1 MNAAA
6 LHFDA
11 ATHTYTV
18 AGERWPSV
26 TQVLSLLED
35 WSAVPE
41 HVREA
46 AKERGRCVHEAIALD
61 VRGQLDWVSLDDVLV
76 PYLEGWQRF
85 VADSGVV
92 IVASEFRVAHPE
104 LRVAG
109 TLDLDV
115 VLSGCHGQID
125 IKSGWVPHTVG
136 YQTAGYEGLRAR
148 MLGLPKPDPRRK
160 RWCLQLNPKLSR
172 GYKLHPLTDK
182 NDWNSFVSCLN
193 TWRLRQKVNMETL

>member
-18 AGERWPSV
+18 AGQRWPSV

-35 WSAVPE
+35 WSEVPPD
-41 HVREA
+41 VREA
-46 AKERGRCVHEAIALD
+46 ALSRGRYVHEAIALD
-61 VRGQLDWVSLDDVLV
+61 VRNQLDWSAVDPRFAPFLD
-76 PYLEGWQRF
+76 GWSNF
-85 VADSGVV
+85 KADSRVV
-92 IVASEFRVAHPE
+92 IVASEMRVAHPE

-109 TLDLDV
+109 TLDLGV
-115 VLSGCHGQID
+115 VLNRCDGQID

-148 MLGLPKPDPRRK
+148 MLGLQKPDPRRK
-160 RWCLQLNPKLSR
+160 RWCLQLNPELSR

-182 NDWNSFVSCLN
+182 NDWNNFVSCLN
-193 TWRLRQKVNMETL
+193 TWRLRQKVNLETV